1 MPISS
6 VTVKN
11 YKTIKDASVS
21 FKPGLN
27 IIIGDNGSGKTNF
40 VEILDDV
47 LSVSQDGGYNK
58 FNVKVSFSDGL
69 DLNVRNTINTNIN
82 NNILS
87 ESYAEY
93 FLTKGLMP
101 SKSINTSRELLSEY
115 YTAKKKFLNH
125 KIIKHGIPTGSL
137 FLDTA
142 VNNSI
147 QIQAEQYKD
156 TSILQLLSVSQHETP
171 FAAYL
176 KNILSINLRSIFE
189 LNNIPQY
196 WEKTIESFLSAI
208 KRKINFAPFSDIR
221 ISENFAVKLSPT
233 DHTLT
238 VSNFYF
244 EFFQNNRWNSFQQ
257 LSDGTKRLIII
268 FFTLFDPAEIWIN
281 EKKIN
286 REILIQNDTTIII
299 EEPELGIH
307 PNQLYQ
313 LMLLF
318 QEEAR
323 NKQIIITT
331 HSPVALDILE
341 KNDLDSIIIC
351 SFDNEKGTILNHLT
365 EIEKEKAIGYLEEVG
380 YLSLYWTHS
389 DLNRT
394 EK

>member
-11 YKTIKDASVS
+11 YKTIKDATVS

-40 VEILDDV
+40 VEILDEV
-47 LSVSQDGGYNK
+47 LSVAQNGGYDK
-58 FNVKVSFSDGL
+58 FNVAISFTNGL
-69 DLNVRNTINTNIN
+69 NLKAQNIIDPN
-82 NNILS
+82 NNDVIQGQSYTDYYLTEPPTNKIKLS
-87 ESYAEY
+87 ISREFRAEY
-93 FLTKGLMP
+93 YKKEKLFLQH
-101 SKSINTSRELLSEY
+101 E
-115 YTAKKKFLNH
+115 
-125 KIIKHGIPTGSL
+125 IIKHGIPSGSL
-137 FLDTA
+137 FLDA
-142 VNNSI
+142 PVNNSI
-147 QIQAEQYKD
+147 QIPLEQSD
-156 TSILQLLSVSQHETP
+156 SHILQLLSIATHETY
-171 FAAYL
+171 FAFFL
-176 KNILSINLRSIFE
+176 KQGIALNHKAFFDIENIASVWTATLDR
-189 LNNIPQY
+189 Y
-196 WEKTIESFLSAI
+196 LSAI

-221 ISENFAVKLSPT
+221 ISKNFSVEFSIK
-233 DHTLT
+233 DFTLT
-238 VSNFYF
+238 VSNLYF
-244 EFFQNNRWNSFQQ
+244 EFFQNNRWNSFNQ
-257 LSDGTKRLIII
+257 LSDGTKRLVII
-268 FFTLFDPAEIWIN
+268 FFSLFDNDELWPIDGTKTN
-281 EKKIN
+281 PNKSKS
-286 REILIQNDTTIII
+286 RDTTVII

-313 LMLLF
+313 LMLLL

-365 EIEKEKAIGYLEEVG
+365 EKQREKAVGYLENVG

-394 EK
+394 KR